1 MALSTYIGYLDDK
14 GCFIPAEK
22 VQFPK
27 AKKMNVMLTILD
39 DQTEIIL
46 NKKQEFNKILE
57 KLRAAGE
64 TEFNEKFDEALN
76 DRPKFARELDL

>member
-14 GCFIPAEK
+14 GFFIPAEK
-22 VQFPK
+22 IQFPK

-39 DQTEIIL
+39 DQTEIIV

-57 KLRAAGE
+57 KLREADENG
-64 TEFNEKFDEALN
+64 FNEKFDEALN